1 MLQTDRKTEQ
11 TRQTSQD
18 REQTARKK
26 DRDAPAEAAQAL
38 EAILNGGSLEQLP
51 AEGMLALSHRMG
63 NDALATVLMR
73 RSAGP
78 EEETPVLPDNPC
90 LTEPG
95 EWEAGEPLLAEAPDF
110 ASFSPMGAASPME
123 V

>member
-1 MLQTDRKTEQ
+1 
-11 TRQTSQD
+11 
-18 REQTARKK
+18 
-26 DRDAPAEAAQAL
+26 
-38 EAILNGGSLEQLP
+38 
-51 AEGMLALSHRMG
+51 MLALSHRMG

>member
-11 TRQTSQD
+11 DRQAAPD
-18 REQTARKK
+18 REQTARKQN
-26 DRDAPAEAAQAL
+26 RDAPAEAALAL

-63 NDALATVLMR
+63 NGALAAVLR
-73 RSAGP
+73 HRGAGP
-78 EEETPVLPDNPC
+78 DEGAAALPGGSC

-95 EWEAGEPLLAEAPDF
+95 EWDAGEPLLAEAPDF
-110 ASFSPMGAASPME
+110 ASFSPMGAAAPME